1 MKEIFMPF
9 LNVSINGSIL
19 IAAVILTRFIF
30 KKYNRSIIC
39 ILWGLVAL
47 RMLIPVNIPLEISL
61 LPVAESVT
69 AENVVADVPIT
80 DIQPHKAPIIDSG
93 INVGGDKGTPD
104 TDTNSGGDTD
114 TDINVGGNNGAPVTD
129 GGKDGEELPPVS
141 VTPGVSVPVAPPAS
155 NTVTSDAVDT
165 DTSLKTDVKNII
177 VRYGS
182 IVWLVGMA
190 CMVIYLTAG
199 DVRLRLK
206 TRVRYEK
213 EKGVFLCDDVKSPF
227 VMGVI
232 RPRII
237 LPSSTDGDNEHYI
250 LMHERAHIERGDH
263 IWKVLAFAVLTVHL
277 V

>member
-93 INVGGDKGTPD
+93 INVGGDG
-104 TDTNSGGDTD
+104 SA
-114 TDINVGGNNGAPVTD
+114 GA
-129 GGKDGEELPPVS
+129 
-141 VTPGVSVPVAPPAS
+141 
-155 NTVTSDAVDT
+155 
-165 DTSLKTDVKNII
+165 
-177 VRYGS
+177 
-182 IVWLVGMA
+182 
-190 CMVIYLTAG
+190 
-199 DVRLRLK
+199 
-206 TRVRYEK
+206 
-213 EKGVFLCDDVKSPF
+213 
-227 VMGVI
+227 
-232 RPRII
+232 
-237 LPSSTDGDNEHYI
+237 
-250 LMHERAHIERGDH
+250 
-263 IWKVLAFAVLTVHL
+263 
-277 V
+277 